1 MSLLSIS
8 SYVTWKGNDETP
20 CKGEAHGGPE
30 ENSPVITAI
39 EKQESRVPPPAGGP
53 VEEFF
58 PEGTAPLKPARRPK
72 LKF

>member
-20 CKGEAHGGPE
+20 CKGEAHAGAE
-30 ENSPVITAI
+30 ENSPVFTAI
-39 EKQESRVPPPAGGP
+39 EKQESRVPAPAGGP

-58 PEGTAPLKPARRPK
+58 PERTAPPKPARRPK